1 MRDALFS
8 ALNGKQPTMSAHGS
22 RTQITLFGR
31 STGRLTG
38 DRVAAP
44 NGGSAR
50 GYHEPRTSLTV

>member
-44 NGGSAR
+44 NERLGARYIDVFRHSA
-50 GYHEPRTSLTV
+50 